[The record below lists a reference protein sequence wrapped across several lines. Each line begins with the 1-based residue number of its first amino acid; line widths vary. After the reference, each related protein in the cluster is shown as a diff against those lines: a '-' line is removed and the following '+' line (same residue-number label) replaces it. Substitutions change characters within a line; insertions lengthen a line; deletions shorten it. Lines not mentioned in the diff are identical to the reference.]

1 MLPTNSIQVW
11 KIIEQDFTLR
21 LSLVA
26 NEWATEHLKAWNAVF
41 AEARR
46 RGNAAYCGPAL
57 VEMEIADADKRAE
70 WSYQTCCEIWE
81 IQGRTKCGLFFRA
94 VFDWCLQPLL
104 SREGR
109 FRFELELAQKRR
121 GVSIPHDLS
130 AICGH

>member
-57 VEMEIADADKRAE
+57 VEMEIADADKRGNGPTRPAAKYGKFKVALNAG
-70 WSYQTCCEIWE
+70 SFS
-81 IQGRTKCGLFFRA
+81 GLFSTGACNRCFRA
-94 VFDWCLQPLL
+94 KAALDSNWNLL
-104 SREGR
+104 RNVG
-109 FRFELELAQKRR
+109 
-121 GVSIPHDLS
+121 G
-130 AICGH
+130 